1 VRRFVV
7 RALPLAL
14 FIAGFALLVVGVLYL
29 ITPVEAVPTFLGGSL
44 RAGLHAGNY
53 HTKRADVS
61 LILGVGCLVAS
72 WWLYPRTVWR
82 RSGPSERAP
91 GRGAVEPVSE
101 TETAPR
107 KATTSRALPLE
118 SDKPAD
124 V

>member
-1 VRRFVV
+1 MRRFVV

-29 ITPVEAVPTFLGGSL
+29 ITPVEAVPRFLGGSL

-72 WWLYPRTVWR
+72 GWLYPRSVWR
-82 RSGPSERAP
+82 RGGPSEHVP
-91 GRGAVEPVSE
+91 GPGAVEPVSD

-107 KATTSRALPLE
+107 EGHDIASPSAR
-118 SDKPAD
+118 